1 MAFLDMIGELTGVM
15 PGLSPLLAQKYINR
29 ALVDV
34 YNKRNWSFLVADG
47 VVVCPTQI
55 VTGSVSIVQ
64 YTNTVTLD
72 AAASAA
78 IASQIGASAVPG
90 ITNMQI
96 RFGNAP
102 TSGQVYSITAVDN
115 TNPAAVILTLD
126 RVVVE
131 ATNAANAFQIYRC
144 LLVPPLV
151 DFKRWESLVDVAN
164 AISITSDR
172 LRMTSAQLD
181 RRDPQR
187 AAQGL
192 AYFVAS
198 WGGNRIGD
206 VVTGATVPNA
216 NQNASTPIYELWPH
230 PTSGQTFYV
239 RLRRYGAQL
248 VNMTDELPEQIPETL
263 VLAKALGSYCYP
275 FAKANVANFP
285 TFKGADWTTLMI
297 DSMRQYNQLLLD
309 ATRNDNEQELQDV
322 WNRGHG
328 LRHPRPYGRFGDV
341 SFPIDSDFLQSHLIR
356 F

>member
-1 MAFLDMIGELTGVM
+1 MAFLDLIAELTGSL
-15 PGLSPLLAQKYINR
+15 PGYSPLLAQKHINR

-34 YNKRNWSFLVADG
+34 YNKRNWSFLVTDG

-55 VTGSVSIVQ
+55 VAGTVAVIQ

-72 AAASAA
+72 AAGSAA
-78 IASQIGASAVPG
+78 VASQITIGAVPG
-90 ITNMQI
+90 LDNMQI

-102 TSGQVYSITAVDN
+102 TSGQVYSITAFDA

-131 ATNAANAFQIYRC
+131 VTNASNAFQIYRC
-144 LLVPPLV
+144 LITPPIT
-151 DFKRWESLVDVAN
+151 DFKRWDSIVDVAN
-164 AISITSDR
+164 AIAITGDR

-187 AAQGL
+187 SAQGL
-192 AYFVAS
+192 AYFLAS

-206 VVTGATVPNA
+206 ITTGATIPSSA
-216 NQNASTPIYELWPH
+216 NNVSTPIYELWPH

-239 RLRRYGAQL
+239 RIRRYGEQL
-248 VNMTDELPEQIPETL
+248 LQPTDELPSQIPDTL
-263 VLAKALGSYCYP
+263 VLTRALGWYAYP

-285 TFKGADWTTLMI
+285 TFKSADWTTLIATAYKQFTELLI
-297 DSMRQYNQLLLD
+297 D
-309 ATRNDNEQELQDV
+309 AKRNDNEQELQDV
-322 WNRGHG
+322 WSRGHG
-328 LRHPRPYGRFGDV
+328 LRQNRPYGRFGDLG
-341 SFPIDSDFLQSHLIR
+341 FPIDSDFLQSHLIR